1 MFFMHSIFV
10 FPNGEAIIQNLSA
23 ENIRSQRKA
32 IKNHFF
38 CNIVAVSIFS
48 INVILLH
55 SMTQLLFLFYFPCDF
70 EALLGLQVSLTGG
83 SLRPV
88 YANFVW
94 IVDFVQKEVYQDLKN
109 LQIHNP
115 PCISTNNHALNIL
128 QHVVFNR
135 LIVLHSQTSDFQLT
149 TKA

>member
-55 SMTQLLFLFYFPCDF
+55 SMTQLSFLFYFPCDF
-70 EALLGLQVSLTGG
+70 EVLLGLQVSRTGG
-83 SLRPV
+83 SISSCSHEQQRGLLSPLLHQK
-88 YANFVW
+88 YPFCLKSLISKNSLEY
-94 IVDFVQKEVYQDLKN
+94 IVSLLWVILFFYVQ
-109 LQIHNP
+109 I
-115 PCISTNNHALNIL
+115 LNISVGL
-128 QHVVFNR
+128 SILYEVP
-135 LIVLHSQTSDFQLT
+135 S
-149 TKA
+149 